1 MSLKSF
7 SDFLSFEKKY
17 SSNTILAYSKDVEKF
32 QHFLLKCF
40 DISDLK
46 KAHYSEIRRWITVL
60 VDSGL
65 TNRSVNRKISSLRSY
80 YNFLIKTGSI
90 RYSPLVKHKA
100 LKENKKIYVPFSE
113 QEINDVLKSFNGNDF
128 ETIRDRL
135 IIELLYCTGMR
146 RNELINVKIKDI
158 DFIQERIKVLGKRKK
173 ERYIPLVGPL
183 KKSLNNYIYYRKQLK
198 IIKDSELLFLTTKGA
213 KLYGA
218 IVYRIV
224 KIYFQIVSSK
234 VKKSPHILRHSFATH
249 LLKNGAD
256 LNAVKELLGH
266 SSLAATQIYTN
277 NNISELKKIYKNTHP
292 RQSKI
297 R

>member
-1 MSLKSF
+1 MSVKSF

-32 QHFLLKCF
+32 QNFLLECF

-46 KAHYSEIRRWITVL
+46 IAHYSEIRRWITVL

-65 TNRSVNRKISSLRSY
+65 TNRSVNRKMSSLSSY

-90 RYSPLVKHKA
+90 RYSPLAKHKA
-100 LKENKKIYVPFSE
+100 LKINKKIYVPFSE
-113 QEINDVLKSFNGNDF
+113 QEINDALKSSNGNDF

-146 RNELINVKIKDI
+146 RIELINIKIKDI
-158 DFIQERIKVLGKRKK
+158 DFIQERIKVLGKHKK
-173 ERYIPLVGPL
+173 ERYIPLVGAL
-183 KKSLNNYIYYRKQLK
+183 KNSLNTYIYCRKQLK
-198 IIKDSELLFLTTKGA
+198 KIKDFEVLFLTKKGV

-224 KIYFQIVSSK
+224 KIYFQVVSSK

-277 NNISELKKIYKNTHP
+277 NNISELKKNI
-292 RQSKI
+292 
-297 R
+297 

>member
-1 MSLKSF
+1 MSLLYGWILNLAF
-7 SDFLSFEKKY
+7 TKY
-17 SSNTILAYSKDVEKF
+17 IFNVYIIARTIRVAYAAP
-32 QHFLLKCF
+32 
-40 DISDLK
+40 I
-46 KAHYSEIRRWITVL
+46 IP
-60 VDSGL
+60 
-65 TNRSVNRKISSLRSY
+65 NSV
-80 YNFLIKTGSI
+80 I
-90 RYSPLVKHKA
+90 RYIFKTTA
-100 LKENKKIYVPFSE
+100 NTDENKENKKVYVPFSE

-128 ETIRDRL
+128 ETIRNRL

-183 KKSLNNYIYYRKQLK
+183 KKSLNNYIYCRKQLK
-198 IIKDSELLFLTTKGA
+198 IIKDSELLFLSKKGA

-277 NNISELKKIYKNTHP
+277 NNISELKKYIRTHIP
-292 RQSKI
+292 GNQK
-297 R
+297 